1 MLLSIITV
9 LHTWPISYGDPL
21 LMDFAASFPGC
32 SRKHV
37 GIFSTVFSAW
47 LTDCPHVSNIFFFCF
62 AYSQF
67 WMPYHDAFYRSISEP
82 GWLTYLVIGIT
93 NKLHHPNNENSSP
106 LHEEHALNA
115 QSVARLVAQV
125 FHFLHSCA
133 TICGRATV
141 TLGRASLII
150 WRKATHFVESCH

>member
-1 MLLSIITV
+1 MLTPTNGFCRKLPRLFQKTGRHIFCCFFC
-9 LHTWPISYGDPL
+9 PID
-21 LMDFAASFPGC
+21 
-32 SRKHV
+32 
-37 GIFSTVFSAW
+37 W
-47 LTDCPHVSNIFFFCF
+47 LPHVSNIFFFCF

-133 TICGRATV
+133 TICGRAAV

>member
-1 MLLSIITV
+1 MPFLTPENEFQIFPHFQQIKIIA
-9 LHTWPISYGDPL
+9 L
-21 LMDFAASFPGC
+21 
-32 SRKHV
+32 
-37 GIFSTVFSAW
+37 
-47 LTDCPHVSNIFFFCF
+47 
-62 AYSQF
+62 
-67 WMPYHDAFYRSISEP
+67 SEP

-150 WRKATHFVESCH
+150 